1 MNQVKLILYEM
12 AFNFFVIVEEIIT
25 EIEEEI
31 DRIDDRHQMNKYIP
45 EIEKKIVSN
54 IATLLNF
61 Y

>member
-1 MNQVKLILYEM
+1 MKLILYEM